1 MEISM
6 TTLLELKEKLTR
18 FYGKYDI
25 YITPVIKFTVALT
38 AFLLIN
44 HNIGYMEKISSTPI
58 ALILALICSILPVG
72 GAVFIGSV
80 LILLD
85 MYALSLEVC
94 IVALILFILMYILY
108 FRFSPKN
115 EYGVLLTPICFGLN
129 IPFVMPVGMGLLREL
144 YSMFSL
150 VCGIVLYFF
159 LNGVKQNETTLGG
172 VDEKDAATSKIVVAL
187 NQLLGN
193 REMYLVLAIM
203 VVTLVIV
210 YIIRK
215 MSIEHAWAVAIIFG
229 ILFEAVG
236 MIAGDMVLGISGKT
250 ITILAGSIIS
260 CVIAFVIQFLFF
272 NLDYSRTERL
282 QFEDDEYYYYV
293 KAVPKMTVA
302 APTNTVKKIN
312 TQRRPANQ
320 TAHPAGQGR
329 PSGQSRSGGQNV
341 RSAEGSARSVV
352 TERTAPARSSAPYG
366 QQNPYRGREMT
377 GGRSVTISSD
387 HMAQDDSDD
396 YEELF

>member
-1 MEISM
+1 M

-44 HNIGYMEKISSTPI
+44 YNIGYMEKISSTPI

-94 IVALILFILMYILY
+94 IVALILFVLMYILY

-250 ITILAGSIIS
+250 ITILVGSIIS

-293 KAVPKMTVA
+293 KAVPKAIVAGTDKKVTRFSGKEEQDRMT
-302 APTNTVKKIN
+302 KK
-312 TQRRPANQ
+312 RF
-320 TAHPAGQGR
+320 
-329 PSGQSRSGGQNV
+329 
-341 RSAEGSARSVV
+341 AE
-352 TERTAPARSSAPYG
+352 
-366 QQNPYRGREMT
+366 EME
-377 GGRSVTISSD
+377 ID
-387 HMAQDDSDD
+387 EDLLD
-396 YEELF
+396 

>member
-1 MEISM
+1 M

-85 MYALSLEVC
+85 MYALSVEVC

-250 ITILAGSIIS
+250 ITILVGSIIS

-282 QFEDDEYYYYV
+282 QFEDDEYYYV
-293 KAVPKMTVA
+293 KAVPKAIVAGTDKKVTRFSGKEEQDRMT
-302 APTNTVKKIN
+302 KK
-312 TQRRPANQ
+312 RF
-320 TAHPAGQGR
+320 
-329 PSGQSRSGGQNV
+329 
-341 RSAEGSARSVV
+341 AE
-352 TERTAPARSSAPYG
+352 
-366 QQNPYRGREMT
+366 EME
-377 GGRSVTISSD
+377 ID
-387 HMAQDDSDD
+387 EDLLD
-396 YEELF
+396 

>member
-1 MEISM
+1 M

-25 YITPVIKFTVALT
+25 YIMPVIKFVVALT

-72 GAVFIGSV
+72 GTVFIGSV
-80 LILLD
+80 LILAD

-94 IVALILFILMYILY
+94 IVALILFILIYILY

-144 YSMFSL
+144 YSIFSL
-150 VCGIVLYFF
+150 VCGIILYFF
-159 LNGVKQNETTLGG
+159 LNGVKQNEATLGG

-215 MSIEHAWAVAIIFG
+215 MSIEHAWAIAIIFG
-229 ILFEAVG
+229 VLFEAVG
-236 MIAGDMVLGISGKT
+236 MILGISGKT
-250 ITILAGSIIS
+250 ITILVGSIIS

-293 KAVPKMTVA
+293 KAVPKAIVAGTDKKVTRFSGKEEQDRMT
-302 APTNTVKKIN
+302 KK
-312 TQRRPANQ
+312 RF
-320 TAHPAGQGR
+320 
-329 PSGQSRSGGQNV
+329 
-341 RSAEGSARSVV
+341 AE
-352 TERTAPARSSAPYG
+352 
-366 QQNPYRGREMT
+366 EME
-377 GGRSVTISSD
+377 ID
-387 HMAQDDSDD
+387 EDLLD
-396 YEELF
+396 

>member
-1 MEISM
+1 M

-203 VVTLVIV
+203 VVIV

-250 ITILAGSIIS
+250 ITILVGSIIS

-293 KAVPKMTVA
+293 KAVPKAIVAGTDKKVTRFSGKEEQDRMT
-302 APTNTVKKIN
+302 KK
-312 TQRRPANQ
+312 RF
-320 TAHPAGQGR
+320 
-329 PSGQSRSGGQNV
+329 
-341 RSAEGSARSVV
+341 AE
-352 TERTAPARSSAPYG
+352 
-366 QQNPYRGREMT
+366 EMEI
-377 GGRSVTISSD
+377 GED
-387 HMAQDDSDD
+387 LLD
-396 YEELF
+396 

>member
-1 MEISM
+1 M
-6 TTLLELKEKLTR
+6 
-18 FYGKYDI
+18 YCGPD
-25 YITPVIKFTVALT
+25 PVYSDVYPVFSVFSKKRVWS
-38 AFLLIN
+38 AFDTDLFWTE
-44 HNIGYMEKISSTPI
+44 H
-58 ALILALICSILPVG
+58 
-72 GAVFIGSV
+72 SV
-80 LILLD
+80 CD
-85 MYALSLEVC
+85 AGRHGTF
-94 IVALILFILMYILY
+94 A
-108 FRFSPKN
+108 
-115 EYGVLLTPICFGLN
+115 
-129 IPFVMPVGMGLLREL
+129 
-144 YSMFSL
+144 
-150 VCGIVLYFF
+150 GIIF

-250 ITILAGSIIS
+250 ITILVGSIIS

-293 KAVPKMTVA
+293 KAVPKAIVAGTDKKVTRFSGKEEQDRMT
-302 APTNTVKKIN
+302 KK
-312 TQRRPANQ
+312 RF
-320 TAHPAGQGR
+320 
-329 PSGQSRSGGQNV
+329 
-341 RSAEGSARSVV
+341 AE
-352 TERTAPARSSAPYG
+352 
-366 QQNPYRGREMT
+366 EME
-377 GGRSVTISSD
+377 ID
-387 HMAQDDSDD
+387 EDLLD
-396 YEELF
+396 

>member
-1 MEISM
+1 M

-172 VDEKDAATSKIVVAL
+172 DAATSKIVVAL

-250 ITILAGSIIS
+250 ITILVGSIIS

-293 KAVPKMTVA
+293 KAVPKAIVAGTDKKVTRFSGKEEQDRMT
-302 APTNTVKKIN
+302 KK
-312 TQRRPANQ
+312 RF
-320 TAHPAGQGR
+320 
-329 PSGQSRSGGQNV
+329 
-341 RSAEGSARSVV
+341 AE
-352 TERTAPARSSAPYG
+352 
-366 QQNPYRGREMT
+366 EME
-377 GGRSVTISSD
+377 ID
-387 HMAQDDSDD
+387 EDLLD
-396 YEELF
+396 

>member
-1 MEISM
+1 M

-94 IVALILFILMYILY
+94 IVALILMYILY

-250 ITILAGSIIS
+250 ITILVGSIIS

-293 KAVPKMTVA
+293 KAVPKAIVAGTDKKVTRFSGKEEQDRMT
-302 APTNTVKKIN
+302 KK
-312 TQRRPANQ
+312 RF
-320 TAHPAGQGR
+320 
-329 PSGQSRSGGQNV
+329 
-341 RSAEGSARSVV
+341 AE
-352 TERTAPARSSAPYG
+352 
-366 QQNPYRGREMT
+366 EME
-377 GGRSVTISSD
+377 ID
-387 HMAQDDSDD
+387 EDLLD
-396 YEELF
+396 

>member
-1 MEISM
+1 M

-44 HNIGYMEKISSTPI
+44 HNIGYMGKISSTPI

-159 LNGVKQNETTLGG
+159 L
-172 VDEKDAATSKIVVAL
+172 KDAATSKIVVAL

-250 ITILAGSIIS
+250 ITILVGSIIS

-293 KAVPKMTVA
+293 KAVPKAIVAGTDKKVTRFSGKEEQDRMT
-302 APTNTVKKIN
+302 KK
-312 TQRRPANQ
+312 RF
-320 TAHPAGQGR
+320 
-329 PSGQSRSGGQNV
+329 
-341 RSAEGSARSVV
+341 AE
-352 TERTAPARSSAPYG
+352 
-366 QQNPYRGREMT
+366 EME
-377 GGRSVTISSD
+377 ID
-387 HMAQDDSDD
+387 EDLLD
-396 YEELF
+396 

>member
-1 MEISM
+1 M

-44 HNIGYMEKISSTPI
+44 HNIKKKKKISSTPI

-293 KAVPKMTVA
+293 KAVPKAIVAGTDKKVTRFSGKEEQDRMT
-302 APTNTVKKIN
+302 KK
-312 TQRRPANQ
+312 RF
-320 TAHPAGQGR
+320 
-329 PSGQSRSGGQNV
+329 
-341 RSAEGSARSVV
+341 AE
-352 TERTAPARSSAPYG
+352 
-366 QQNPYRGREMT
+366 EME
-377 GGRSVTISSD
+377 ID
-387 HMAQDDSDD
+387 EDLLD
-396 YEELF
+396 

>member
-1 MEISM
+1 M

-44 HNIGYMEKISSTPI
+44 HNIGYMGKISSTPI

-129 IPFVMPVGMGLLREL
+129 IPFVMPVGMGLLRELQEIL

-250 ITILAGSIIS
+250 ITILVGSIIS

-293 KAVPKMTVA
+293 KAVPKAIVAGTDKKVTRFSGKEEQDRMT
-302 APTNTVKKIN
+302 KK
-312 TQRRPANQ
+312 RF
-320 TAHPAGQGR
+320 
-329 PSGQSRSGGQNV
+329 
-341 RSAEGSARSVV
+341 AE
-352 TERTAPARSSAPYG
+352 
-366 QQNPYRGREMT
+366 EME
-377 GGRSVTISSD
+377 ID
-387 HMAQDDSDD
+387 EDLLD
-396 YEELF
+396 

>member
-1 MEISM
+1 M

-94 IVALILFILMYILY
+94 IVALILFIL
-108 FRFSPKN
+108 FSPKN

-250 ITILAGSIIS
+250 ITILVGSIIS

-293 KAVPKMTVA
+293 KAVPKAIVAGTDKKVTRFSGKEEQDRMT
-302 APTNTVKKIN
+302 KK
-312 TQRRPANQ
+312 RF
-320 TAHPAGQGR
+320 
-329 PSGQSRSGGQNV
+329 
-341 RSAEGSARSVV
+341 AE
-352 TERTAPARSSAPYG
+352 
-366 QQNPYRGREMT
+366 EME
-377 GGRSVTISSD
+377 ID
-387 HMAQDDSDD
+387 EDLLD
-396 YEELF
+396 